1 MDLQLIDSLAHLLGE
16 RFTTGDYERN
26 QHGKDESS
34 FHPMPPEAVCFP
46 LSTEEVA
53 AIVQLCQQYQ
63 TPIIPFGAGTSL
75 EGHIFAPHGG
85 VSVDLS
91 RMTKI
96 LRVSTDDLDCTVQA
110 GVTRQQ
116 LNEHLKTRG
125 MFFPVDPGSEATL
138 GGMASTR
145 ASGTNAVRYG
155 TMRENVL
162 GLTVVLADG
171 QIIATGTRARKS
183 SAGYDLTRLFV
194 GSEGTLGIITEVTLR
209 LQGVP
214 EAISAAVVSFDL
226 FESAVQAVTQVM
238 QIGVPVARIE
248 FLDEVMVKAVNQ
260 FSGLSLVEQ
269 PTLFL
274 EFHGSVASVRENAE
288 LAGEI
293 MHDLGGS
300 DFKWAVKTEERT
312 ALWKARHNAYYAGL
326 AFRPGC
332 RVLSTDVCIPISR
345 LAECIA
351 ETKQDLRESF
361 IIAPMVGH
369 VGDGNFHLLMLVD
382 PAKPEEHAEAE
393 RVNERL
399 VQRALSMDGTIT
411 GEHGVGMGKMKFMEA
426 EHGATTL
433 GVMRVIKHALDPRN
447 LLNPGKLLPEE
458 SRQPA
463 P

>member
-1 MDLQLIDSLAHLLGE
+1 MDLQLIDSLMQLLGE
-16 RFTTGDYERN
+16 RFTTGEYERK

-34 FHPMPPEAVCFP
+34 FHPMPPEAVCLP

-53 AIVQLCQQYQ
+53 AIVYLCQQYQ

-91 RMTKI
+91 RMTSI
-96 LRVSTDDLDCTVQA
+96 LRVSADDLDCTVQA

-138 GGMASTR
+138 GGMSSTR

-171 QIIATGTRARKS
+171 QVIATGTRARKS

-194 GSEGTLGIITEVTLR
+194 GSEGTLGIITEITLR

-214 EAISAAVVSFDL
+214 EAISAAVVSFKL

-260 FSGLSLVEQ
+260 FSGLGLVEQ

-288 LAGEI
+288 LVGEI

-300 DFKWAVKTEERT
+300 DFKWAIKTEERN

-332 RVLSTDVCIPISR
+332 RVLSTDVCVPISR

-351 ETKQDLRESF
+351 ETKQDLSESF
-361 IIAPMVGH
+361 IIAPVVGH

-382 PAKPEEHAEAE
+382 PAKPEEYEEAE
-393 RVNERL
+393 RLNERL
-399 VQRALSMDGTIT
+399 VRRALAMDGTIT
-411 GEHGVGMGKMKFMEA
+411 GEHGVGIGKMKFMEA
-426 EHGATTL
+426 EHGATAL
-433 GVMRVIKHALDPRN
+433 GVMRMLKRALDPQN
-447 LLNPGKLLPEE
+447 LLNPGKLLPKE
-458 SRQPA
+458 SQQPVS
-463 P
+463 